1 MIVYAETVFHE
12 LKKVLSSDL
21 ATMVVSLHALTNQHL
36 HLLAIVDVEHPLK
49 LLLAQAVAKAKSST
63 VTLSHTIAD
72 AQHAKVQPKA
82 TSSTVTPVHL
92 LLL

>member
-1 MIVYAETVFHE
+1 
-12 LKKVLSSDL
+12 
-21 ATMVVSLHALTNQHL
+21 MVVILHALTNQHL

-72 AQHAKVQPKA
+72 AQHAKVQQLKA
-82 TSSTVTPVHL
+82 TSSMATPVL
-92 LLL
+92 LQLL

>member
-1 MIVYAETVFHE
+1 
-12 LKKVLSSDL
+12 
-21 ATMVVSLHALTNQHL
+21 MVVSLHALTNQHL